1 MKLKKPTSK
10 VLGELTG
17 KLVAGAVALPGKTS
31 ETTGSIK
38 AEFLAGY
45 KSANGSTKVKGSE
58 PVDVLD
64 SEIVDISDPFS
75 VFNTNK

>member
-38 AEFLAGY
+38 AEFLAGFN
-45 KSANGSTKVKGSE
+45 STNGSTKVKGNKS
-58 PVDVLD
+58 
-64 SEIVDISDPFS
+64 VDIISD
-75 VFNTNK
+75 VK

>member
-38 AEFLAGY
+38 AEFLAGF
-45 KSANGSTKVKGSE
+45 NSTNSSSKKME
-58 PVDVLD
+58 
-64 SEIVDISDPFS
+64 ETSDESINPFE
-75 VFNTNK
+75 VFSDHK

>member
-31 ETTGSIK
+31 DTTGSIK

-45 KSANGSTKVKGSE
+45 KATNSSSKKMEETPDESVNPFEVF
-58 PVDVLD
+58 
-64 SEIVDISDPFS
+64 SDR
-75 VFNTNK
+75 K

>member
-45 KSANGSTKVKGSE
+45 KATNGSIKVKGNKS
-58 PVDVLD
+58 
-64 SEIVDISDPFS
+64 VDIISD
-75 VFNTNK
+75 VK

>member
-31 ETTGSIK
+31 DTTGSIK

-45 KSANGSTKVKGSE
+45 KAANGSIKVKGNKS
-58 PVDVLD
+58 
-64 SEIVDISDPFS
+64 VDIISD
-75 VFNTNK
+75 VK